1 MERIKSGLTSAS
13 TLPFVSIVL
22 PIRNEASFIARSL
35 GSVLAQDYPSDRCEI
50 IVADG
55 LSTDSTREIVNSFR
69 TKYPNL
75 RLIDNSGQIVPTGLN
90 AAIIQARGE
99 IIVRVDGHCEIA
111 SDYVRNCVQHL
122 QSDGVDGVGGPLD
135 TIGETFTA
143 RAIATAM
150 SSTFGVGDSA
160 FRTVS
165 DKTMLTDTVAFP
177 AYTRAAVERAGLFD
191 EELVRNQD
199 DEYNYR
205 LRKIGAKILLASD
218 VRSKY
223 YSRSSL
229 RSLWRQYFQYG
240 YWKVRVMQ
248 KHPRQMSLRQF
259 VPFLFVVS
267 LVMSAALFPFFI
279 TGKLVL
285 PLVAGSYLIANAAAS
300 ILIARRKGW
309 RLLLLLPLTFAIL
322 HLAFGS
328 GFLAG
333 LIRFW
338 KRWLNRETRSTYATP
353 PAKHFQQV

>member
-1 MERIKSGLTSAS
+1 MEKIDASVNSAP
-13 TLPFVSIVL
+13 TLPFVSIIL

-35 GSVLAQDYPSDRCEI
+35 GSVLAQDYPSDRYEI

-55 LSTDSTREIVNSFR
+55 LSTDSTRQIVESFQLR
-69 TKYPNL
+69 CPNL
-75 RLIDNSGQIVPTGLN
+75 RLIDNEGRIVPTGLN
-90 AAIIQARGE
+90 AAIAQARGE
-99 IIVRVDGHCEIA
+99 IIVRVDGHCEIDP
-111 SDYVRNCVQHL
+111 DYVSNCVEHL
-122 QSDGVDGVGGPLD
+122 RTNNVDGVGGPLD
-135 TIGETFTA
+135 TIGETFIA

-150 SSTFGVGDSA
+150 SSTFGVGNSA
-160 FRTVS
+160 FRTVN

-205 LRKIGAKILLASD
+205 LRKIGARILLASN

-229 RSLWRQYFQYG
+229 RALWRQYFQYG

-248 KHPRQMSLRQF
+248 KHPRQMSPRQF

-267 LVMSAALFPFFI
+267 LLVSLTLFPFFNL
-279 TGKLVL
+279 GKWLLLV
-285 PLVAGSYLIANAAAS
+285 VVGSYAVANSIAS

-309 RLLLLLPLTFAIL
+309 RLLLCLPATFAIL
-322 HLAFGS
+322 HLAFGL

-338 KRWLNRETRSTYATP
+338 KRWLNRQTDPTYSKTHQ
-353 PAKHFQQV
+353 KHLQRA